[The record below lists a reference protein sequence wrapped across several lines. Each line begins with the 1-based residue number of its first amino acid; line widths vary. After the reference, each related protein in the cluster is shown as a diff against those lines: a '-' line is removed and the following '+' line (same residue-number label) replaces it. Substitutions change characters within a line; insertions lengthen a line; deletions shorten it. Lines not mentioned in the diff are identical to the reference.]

1 MSAPA
6 RRDRT
11 RPVELIGLS
20 AILGVFTFLIVFMGT
35 REPLV
40 ALEFAGVA
48 FIVGLVGLAMLA
60 LTSKPNEDE
69 KHDLDEQNKDEGAP
83 PSFH

>member
-1 MSAPA
+1 MAQPQ

-11 RPVELIGLS
+11 KPLELIGL
-20 AILGVFTFLIVFMGT
+20 AVIIGVFTFLIVLMGT
-35 REPLV
+35 REPLI

-60 LTSKPNEDE
+60 LTSKPNEAE
-69 KHDLDEQNKDEGAP
+69 KTDLDEQNRDEQP